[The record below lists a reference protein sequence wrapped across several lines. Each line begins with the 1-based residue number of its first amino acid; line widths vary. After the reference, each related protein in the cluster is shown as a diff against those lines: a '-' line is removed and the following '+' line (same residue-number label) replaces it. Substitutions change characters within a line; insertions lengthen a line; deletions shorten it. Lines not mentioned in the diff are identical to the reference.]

1 MPTLRLVGTLLILA
15 ALAGLPT
22 SAWAEF
28 RIGVWQP
35 GGHDRTD
42 VLFTAATADDLDAL
56 GVDLLINTPNEV
68 GETNGRYQDFEESI
82 MSQWSNRESEPNG
95 PRGFVVQHAP
105 EDHSSFPVSSHSR
118 RGYAWKLERYAG
130 SLRPNC
136 STGEI
141 AGNLTNTNL
150 TTGQRRNLGETV
162 RLLSTKWTA
171 YDEFYG
177 YRIGHE
183 ADPCG
188 GDGGVYSSDTYANMS
203 AVIDSIR
210 AYDTEHRIIAVGNTL
225 DTRWTGH
232 EQTAFLQNFFR
243 PNTIPGGP
251 DPSPANIFMQEVYIL
266 ADGDVSEDD
275 VQDRFDYLRNGLDS
289 IGTMV
294 DLALSDNRKAEWHFI
309 VQVTRTNRDMTSTRP
324 PQSGLYRHPTLPELK
339 AQVNMALSRGA
350 KGVTYFAYTS
360 SNGYV
365 GGSGGDQY
373 IGLVQ
378 FDRRMTPLIWDRV
391 RTVNDTLRTLGDAL
405 YPLTWDA
412 GFPSNR
418 LSNATLVDMV
428 RHATAGRLEFGVF
441 HDDEA
446 DYVLVVN
453 RHNLTTGGSQT
464 IDLRFDTQQMQSDDA
479 GNGYY
484 IVEEIVTGTSYTVL
498 ADGNSHIWITQQDL
512 APGDAQLYRIER
524 MEVPTAPQNLTAVEA
539 GDGTVTLRWEIP
551 DNATIDNWQ
560 YRQNGGDWQGMSG
573 ANAYVYDHLTNTY
586 EYTVMGLT
594 NGTTHTFEV
603 RAHNAAGWGLASAS
617 VTATPRLF
625 TLTAVARDEYVFL
638 NWTPAPTRGTPINH
652 YTRRHSSD
660 GGTTWTNPSAMWI
673 RPWQA
678 DDPLSYAVQRL
689 TNGVL
694 YTFEVYAYD
703 SAGEVAVASATV
715 MPGEATADVQVF
727 YGSDLYQAEEGGTPV
742 EVTVRLT
749 DWARHAVSIP
759 VTVTRDAGT
768 EAGDYAVAGLTAN
781 SLSFAEG
788 AWYQSFEIT
797 ANEDPDSDDET
808 VTVGLTLDDDD
819 LPSWLGA
826 GTPVTA
832 TVRLRDDDRNR
843 MVSFGSASYQAM
855 EGGEAVEV
863 SVELSES
870 PLQTLNIPVRVS
882 ADMGTEAGDYTV
894 RNLTAD
900 GTVSLSFTPQGSL
913 SQSFEITANEDPD
926 SDDETVSLTFGTLPA
941 GVVAAGTTRQ
951 AIVTLRDAT
960 DDGVDPDGVVLLS
973 SYSPQESTQL
983 TATLTDDSGGIS
995 STTWQWQRRSSPTAE
1010 WTSAAGTSSQ
1020 PYPWISTYIPQSGDV
1035 GDQLRATVSY
1045 TDADGPDQSAESSAT
1060 EAVQAAAT
1068 HTVSFG
1074 SVSYQATEGGSVE
1087 VSVGLSPAPSQTL
1100 SIPVQVSADAGTE
1113 AGDYTVPNLTADGMV
1128 SLSFASGVSS
1138 QSFTITAN
1146 QDADSD
1152 NETLTLTFG
1161 TLPVGVVAAG
1171 TTQQATVTLQDDSGD
1186 QRGPYYRLAASQPTT
1201 PAANTNGD
1209 VPSGW
1214 RTSRPSATSTQGVWR
1229 TIATRSSGSSIY
1241 SYSVPTLIESPPD
1254 PGDQRGPYYRLA
1266 ASQPTTPA
1274 ANTNGDVPSGWRTS
1288 RPSATSTQGVWRT
1301 IATRS
1306 SGSSIYSYSVPRE
1319 IEPPPDPGD
1328 QRGPY
1333 YRLAASQPTTPAA
1346 NTNGGVPSGWRTSRP
1361 SATSTQGVWRTI
1373 ATRSSGSSIYSYSV
1387 PREIEPP
1394 DPGDQRGPYYR
1405 LAASQP
1411 TTPAANTN
1419 GGVPSGWRTS
1429 RPSATSTQGVWRTIA
1444 TRSSGSSIYSYSV
1457 PREIEPPPDPGDQRG
1472 PYYRL
1477 AASQPT
1483 TPAANTNG
1491 DVPSGWRTSRPS
1503 ATSTQGVWRTIATR
1517 SSGSSIYSYSVPR
1530 EIEPPDPG
1538 DQRGP
1543 YYRLAA
1549 SQPTTPAAN
1558 TNGGVP
1564 SGWRTS
1570 RPSATSTQGV
1580 WRTIATRS
1588 SGSSIYS
1595 YSVPREIEPPP
1606 DPGDQRGPYYRL
1618 AASQPTTPAA
1628 NTNGG
1633 VPSGWRT
1640 SRPSATSTQGVWRTI
1655 ATRSSGSSIYSYSVP
1670 REIEPPTGINFSP
1683 SQETRHIDVGD
1694 ILGYTFPQ
1702 PDDAQGMVTY
1712 QYSLPSW
1719 CTRMGHSFT
1728 GVAPDRGVSQYLDT
1742 ASVTATDST
1751 GDSTTFTLR
1760 IFVNED

>member
-15 ALAGLPT
+15 VLAGLPT

-35 GGHDRTD
+35 GGHVGGQPAGHVGVPLTVDTS
-42 VLFTAATADDLDAL
+42 FTAATVTDLDAL
-56 GVDLLINTPNEV
+56 GVDLLINTPNRV
-68 GETNGRYQDFEESI
+68 GVNDGMYQAFEESI
-82 MSQWSNRESEPNG
+82 MRQWSGTGPNG

-105 EDHSSFPVSSHSR
+105 EGHSSFTGPTHLHSE
-118 RGYAWKLERYAG
+118 GYPWNLTRYAG
-130 SLRPNC
+130 SVC
-136 STGEI
+136 DADI
-141 AGNLTNTNL
+141 FL
-150 TTGQRRNLGETV
+150 TTRPTMTSIMENNLGEAV
-162 RLLSTKWTA
+162 DSLSTKWTA
-171 YDEFYG
+171 YNAFYG

-183 ADPCG
+183 ADYC
-188 GDGGVYSSDTYANMS
+188 GGVYDSRTYANMS
-203 AVIDSIR
+203 TVIDSIR
-210 AYDTEHRIIAVGNTL
+210 AYDTEYRIIAVGNTL

-232 EQTAFLQNFFR
+232 EQTAFRQNFFR

-266 ADGDVSEDD
+266 ADGNVSETS
-275 VQDRFDYLRNGLDS
+275 VQGRFNRLRDGLDS

-294 DLALSDNRKAEWHFI
+294 DSALIENRKAEWHFI
-309 VQVTRTNRDMTSTRP
+309 VQVTRTNRSRP
-324 PQSGLYRHPTLPELK
+324 PQLGLYRHPTLPELK

-365 GGSGGDQY
+365 NDYEYQ
-373 IGLVQ
+373 GLVE
-378 FDRRMTPLIWDRV
+378 FDRSRNPSIWDTV
-391 RTVNDTLRTLGDAL
+391 QTVNDTLRTLGDAL

-412 GFPSNR
+412 GFPSSR
-418 LSNATLVDMV
+418 LSDATLVDAV
-428 RHATAGRLEFGVF
+428 RHATADRLEFGVF

-453 RHNLTTGGSQT
+453 RHNLTITTGGSQT

-539 GDGTVTLRWEIP
+539 GDGTVTLRWDIP
-551 DNATIDNWQ
+551 DNAAIDNWQ

-586 EYTVMGLT
+586 EYTVRDLT
-594 NGTTHTFEV
+594 NGTTYTFEV

-715 MPGEATADVQVF
+715 MPGEAMADVQVF
-727 YGSDLYQAEEGGTPV
+727 YGSDLYQAQEGGAPV

-808 VTVGLTLDDDD
+808 V
-819 LPSWLGA
+819 
-826 GTPVTA
+826 
-832 TVRLRDDDRNR
+832 
-843 MVSFGSASYQAM
+843 
-855 EGGEAVEV
+855 
-863 SVELSES
+863 
-870 PLQTLNIPVRVS
+870 
-882 ADMGTEAGDYTV
+882 
-894 RNLTAD
+894 
-900 GTVSLSFTPQGSL
+900 
-913 SQSFEITANEDPD
+913 
-926 SDDETVSLTFGTLPA
+926 SLTFGTLPA

-951 AIVTLRDAT
+951 ATVTLRDAT

-1045 TDADGPDQSAESSAT
+1045 TDADGSNQSAESSAT

-1087 VSVGLSPAPSQTL
+1087 VSVGLSPAPSAEV

-1113 AGDYTVPNLTADGMV
+1113 AGDYTVPNLTDGMV

-1152 NETLTLTFG
+1152 KETLTLTFG
-1161 TLPVGVVAAG
+1161 TLPAGVVAVG
-1171 TTQQATVTLQDDSGD
+1171 TARQATVRLLDDDGVETQSAYQISASGSNA
-1186 QRGPYYRLAASQPTT
+1186 PSFSATAS
-1201 PAANTNGD
+1201 GI
-1209 VPSGW
+1209 PSGW
-1214 RTSRPSATSTQGVWR
+1214 SSSRQTPISTAPYEWRIRRTRPAGGSWSNWGSATV
-1229 TIATRSSGSSIY
+1229 
-1241 SYSVPTLIESPPD
+1241 VNTLT
-1254 PGDQRGPYYRLA
+1254 
-1266 ASQPTTPA
+1266 AS
-1274 ANTNGDVPSGWRTS
+1274 
-1288 RPSATSTQGVWRT
+1288 
-1301 IATRS
+1301 
-1306 SGSSIYSYSVPRE
+1306 
-1319 IEPPPDPGD
+1319 
-1328 QRGPY
+1328 
-1333 YRLAASQPTTPAA
+1333 
-1346 NTNGGVPSGWRTSRP
+1346 
-1361 SATSTQGVWRTI
+1361 
-1373 ATRSSGSSIYSYSV
+1373 
-1387 PREIEPP
+1387 
-1394 DPGDQRGPYYR
+1394 
-1405 LAASQP
+1405 
-1411 TTPAANTN
+1411 
-1419 GGVPSGWRTS
+1419 
-1429 RPSATSTQGVWRTIA
+1429 
-1444 TRSSGSSIYSYSV
+1444 
-1457 PREIEPPPDPGDQRG
+1457 
-1472 PYYRL
+1472 
-1477 AASQPT
+1477 
-1483 TPAANTNG
+1483 
-1491 DVPSGWRTSRPS
+1491 
-1503 ATSTQGVWRTIATR
+1503 
-1517 SSGSSIYSYSVPR
+1517 
-1530 EIEPPDPG
+1530 
-1538 DQRGP
+1538 
-1543 YYRLAA
+1543 
-1549 SQPTTPAAN
+1549 
-1558 TNGGVP
+1558 
-1564 SGWRTS
+1564 
-1570 RPSATSTQGV
+1570 
-1580 WRTIATRS
+1580 
-1588 SGSSIYS
+1588 
-1595 YSVPREIEPPP
+1595 
-1606 DPGDQRGPYYRL
+1606 
-1618 AASQPTTPAA
+1618 
-1628 NTNGG
+1628 
-1633 VPSGWRT
+1633 
-1640 SRPSATSTQGVWRTI
+1640 
-1655 ATRSSGSSIYSYSVP
+1655 
-1670 REIEPPTGINFSP
+1670 TGIRFEPNTA
-1683 SQETRHIDVGD
+1683 TRHIDVGET
-1694 ILGYTFPQ
+1694 ISYTFPF
-1702 PDDAQGMVTY
+1702 PTGAVGSTSY
-1712 QYSLPSW
+1712 SYSLPSGA
-1719 CTRMGHSFT
+1719 TRFLHSFSWT
-1728 GVAPDRGVSQYLDT
+1728 APDRGVSQYLRQLALPRRPQT
-1742 ASVTATDST
+1742 ARPPLHFVFSSMSLSTALPARYRDEPARNTA
-1751 GDSTTFTLR
+1751 
-1760 IFVNED
+1760 

>member
-22 SAWAEF
+22 GAWAEF

-35 GGHDRTD
+35 GGHIGGQPEGHVGVPFD
-42 VLFTAATADDLDAL
+42 VDTSFTAATVADLDAL
-56 GVDLLINTPNEV
+56 GVDLLINTPNRVGIDPSGDV
-68 GETNGRYQDFEESI
+68 GEFQAFEESI
-82 MSQWSNRESEPNG
+82 MSQWSGTGPNG
-95 PRGFVVQHAP
+95 PRGFIVEHAP
-105 EDHSSFPVSSHSR
+105 EGLPRFRLNLSQ
-118 RGYAWKLERYAG
+118 GYPWNLTRYAG
-130 SLRPNC
+130 SVCDAAIFSTTRPFMRP
-136 STGEI
+136 SM
-141 AGNLTNTNL
+141 
-150 TTGQRRNLGETV
+150 RRRLGETV
-162 RLLSTKWTA
+162 DSLASKWTGTD
-171 YDEFYG
+171 YGGFYG

-183 ADPCG
+183 ADPCVRYRIPG
-188 GDGGVYSSDTYANMS
+188 TNPPRWIDGGIYNSATYDNMVT
-203 AVIDSIR
+203 VIDSIR
-210 AYDTEHRIIAVGNTL
+210 AHDTEHRIVAVGNTL
-225 DTRWTGH
+225 APAWTSA
-232 EQTAFLQNFFR
+232 EQTAFGQRFFR
-243 PNTIPGGP
+243 PATEPG
-251 DPSPANIFMQEVYIL
+251 PANIFMQEIYFL
-266 ADGDVSEDD
+266 RPDDTTEDE
-275 VQDRFDYLRNGLDS
+275 VQARFDLLRIGLDT

-294 DLALSDNRKAEWHFI
+294 HTARNDNNNNRKAEWHFI
-309 VQVTRTNRDMTSTRP
+309 ANVGNQWRTETDPCNRQILRS
-324 PQSGLYRHPTLPELK
+324 PTAAELR

-350 KGVTYFAYTS
+350 TGITYFLYTS
-360 SNGYV
+360 SDPNRCNFEGRRY
-365 GGSGGDQY
+365 D
-373 IGLVQ
+373 GLVTYDQ
-378 FDRRMTPLIWDRV
+378 SGQSRMPRPPIWNRV
-391 RTVNDTLRTLGDAL
+391 RTVNNTLRTLGDAL
-405 YPLTWDA
+405 NPLTWDA
-412 GFPSNR
+412 GFGTDSDNPLPNS
-418 LSNATLVDMV
+418 TLVNAV
-428 RHATAGRLEFGVF
+428 RLNANHAATVGSLEFGLF
-441 HDDEA
+441 HNDDA

-453 RHNLTTGGSQT
+453 RHNLTTRGSQT

-539 GDGTVTLRWEIP
+539 GDGTVTLRWDIP

-625 TLTAVARDEYVFL
+625 TLTATARDEYVFL

-652 YTRRHSSD
+652 YTRRHRSD

-715 MPGEATADVQVF
+715 MPGEAMADVQVF
-727 YGSDLYQAEEGGTPV
+727 YGSDLYQAQEGGAPV

-951 AIVTLRDAT
+951 ATVTLRDAT

-1045 TDADGPDQSAESSAT
+1045 TDADGSNQSAESSAT

-1087 VSVGLSPAPSQTL
+1087 VSVGLSPAPSAEV

-1113 AGDYTVPNLTADGMV
+1113 AGDYTVPNLTDGMV
-1128 SLSFASGVSS
+1128 LLSFAARDRS
-1138 QSFTITAN
+1138 QSFEITAN
-1146 QDADSD
+1146 QDSDSD
-1152 NETLTLTFG
+1152 DETVSLTFG
-1161 TLPVGVVAAG
+1161 TLPAGVVAVG
-1171 TTQQATVTLQDDSGD
+1171 TARQATVRLLDDDGVETQSAYQISASGSNA
-1186 QRGPYYRLAASQPTT
+1186 PSFSATAS
-1201 PAANTNGD
+1201 GI
-1209 VPSGW
+1209 PSGW
-1214 RTSRPSATSTQGVWR
+1214 SSSRQTPISTAPYEWRISRTRPAGGSWSNWGSATVVSTYPSPPETQSAYQ
-1229 TIATRSSGSSIY
+1229 ISASGSNAPSF
-1241 SYSVPTLIESPPD
+1241 SAT
-1254 PGDQRGPYYRLA
+1254 
-1266 ASQPTTPA
+1266 AS
-1274 ANTNGDVPSGWRTS
+1274 GIPSGWSSSRQTPVSAAPYEWRIRRT
-1288 RPSATSTQGVWRT
+1288 RPSGGSWSNWGSATVIRTYPSPPETQFAYQ
-1301 IATRS
+1301 ISA
-1306 SGSSIYSYSVPRE
+1306 SGSNAPSFS
-1319 IEPPPDPGD
+1319 
-1328 QRGPY
+1328 
-1333 YRLAASQPTTPAA
+1333 ATAS
-1346 NTNGGVPSGWRTSRP
+1346 GIPSGWSSSRQTPVSAAPYEWCIRRTRP
-1361 SATSTQGVWRTI
+1361 AGGSWSNWGSATVVNTLT
-1373 ATRSSGSSIYSYSV
+1373 
-1387 PREIEPP
+1387 
-1394 DPGDQRGPYYR
+1394 
-1405 LAASQP
+1405 AS
-1411 TTPAANTN
+1411 
-1419 GGVPSGWRTS
+1419 
-1429 RPSATSTQGVWRTIA
+1429 
-1444 TRSSGSSIYSYSV
+1444 
-1457 PREIEPPPDPGDQRG
+1457 
-1472 PYYRL
+1472 
-1477 AASQPT
+1477 
-1483 TPAANTNG
+1483 
-1491 DVPSGWRTSRPS
+1491 
-1503 ATSTQGVWRTIATR
+1503 
-1517 SSGSSIYSYSVPR
+1517 
-1530 EIEPPDPG
+1530 
-1538 DQRGP
+1538 
-1543 YYRLAA
+1543 
-1549 SQPTTPAAN
+1549 
-1558 TNGGVP
+1558 
-1564 SGWRTS
+1564 
-1570 RPSATSTQGV
+1570 
-1580 WRTIATRS
+1580 
-1588 SGSSIYS
+1588 
-1595 YSVPREIEPPP
+1595 
-1606 DPGDQRGPYYRL
+1606 
-1618 AASQPTTPAA
+1618 
-1628 NTNGG
+1628 
-1633 VPSGWRT
+1633 
-1640 SRPSATSTQGVWRTI
+1640 
-1655 ATRSSGSSIYSYSVP
+1655 
-1670 REIEPPTGINFSP
+1670 TGIRFEPNTA
-1683 SQETRHIDVGD
+1683 TRHIDVGET
-1694 ILGYTFPQ
+1694 ISYTFPF
-1702 PDDAQGMVTY
+1702 PTGAVGSTSY
-1712 QYSLPSW
+1712 SYSLPSGA
-1719 CTRMGHSFT
+1719 TRFLHSFSWT
-1728 GVAPDRGVSQYLDT
+1728 APDRGVSQYLRQLALPRRPQT
-1742 ASVTATDST
+1742 ARPPLHFVFSSMSLSTALPARYRDEPARNTA
-1751 GDSTTFTLR
+1751 
-1760 IFVNED
+1760 

>member
-15 ALAGLPT
+15 VLAGLPT

-35 GGHDRTD
+35 AGHLASD
-42 VLFTAATADDLDAL
+42 VSFNHITVADLNSL
-56 GVDLLINTPNEV
+56 GVDLLINTPNQV
-68 GETNGRYQDFEESI
+68 GITNGRYQLVEENI
-82 MSQWSNRESEPNG
+82 MSQWNDAG
-95 PRGFVVQHAP
+95 KGFVVQHAP
-105 EDHSSFPVSSHSR
+105 EGHSSFTGPTHSHSE
-118 RGYAWKLERYAG
+118 GYPWKLERYAG
-130 SLRPNC
+130 SLC
-136 STGEI
+136 TGDDVGMKRSE
-141 AGNLTNTNL
+141 
-150 TTGQRRNLGETV
+150 LGEAA
-162 RLLSTKWTA
+162 RLLWSKWRT
-171 YDEFYG
+171 YPGFYG

-183 ADPCG
+183 ADYCG
-188 GDGGVYSSDTYANMS
+188 GIYDSRTYDNMVT
-203 AVIDSIR
+203 VIDSIR
-210 AYDTEHRIIAVGNTL
+210 AYDTEHRIIAVGNTMNT
-225 DTRWTGH
+225 DAWTPV
-232 EQTAFLQNFFR
+232 EQTAFRQSFFR

-266 ADGDVSEDD
+266 ADGNVSETS
-275 VQDRFDYLRNGLDS
+275 VQGRFNRLRNGLDS

-294 DLALSDNRKAEWHFI
+294 DSALIENRKAEWHFI
-309 VQVTRTNRDMTSTRP
+309 VQVTRTNRSRP
-324 PQSGLYRHPTLPELK
+324 PQLGLYRHPTLPELK

-365 GGSGGDQY
+365 NDYEYQ
-373 IGLVQ
+373 GLVE
-378 FDRRMTPLIWDRV
+378 FDRRRNPSIWDTV
-391 RTVNDTLRTLGDAL
+391 QTVNGTLRILGDAL

-412 GFPSNR
+412 GFPSSR
-418 LSNATLVDMV
+418 LSDATLVDAV
-428 RHATAGRLEFGVF
+428 RHAAADRLEFGVF

-453 RHNLTTGGSQT
+453 RHNLRNGGDQT

-539 GDGTVTLRWEIP
+539 GDGTVTLRWDIP

-625 TLTAVARDEYVFL
+625 TLTATARDEYVFL
-638 NWTPAPTRGTPINH
+638 NWTPAPTRGAPIDY
-652 YTRRHSSD
+652 YTRRHRSD

-727 YGSDLYQAEEGGTPV
+727 YGSDLYQAEEGGAPV

-900 GTVSLSFTPQGSL
+900 GTVSLSFTSQGSL

-951 AIVTLRDAT
+951 ATVTLLDAT
-960 DDGVDPDGVVLLS
+960 DDGVDPDGVLLLS

-1045 TDADGPDQSAESSAT
+1045 TDADGSNQSAESTAT

-1087 VSVGLSPAPSQTL
+1087 VSVGLSPAPSAEV

-1113 AGDYTVPNLTADGMV
+1113 AGDYTVPNLTDGVV

-1146 QDADSD
+1146 QDTDSD
-1152 NETLTLTFG
+1152 DETLTLTFG

-1186 QRGPYYRLAASQPTT
+1186 QRGPYYRLATSQPTT
-1201 PAANTNGD
+1201 PAANSNGG

-1266 ASQPTTPA
+1266 TSQPTTPA
-1274 ANTNGDVPSGWRTS
+1274 ANSNGGAPSGWRTTQPNPT
-1288 RPSATSTQGVWRT
+1288 PSHGVWST
-1301 IATRS
+1301 TATRAPGAS
-1306 SGSSIYSYSVPRE
+1306 VYRYSI
-1319 IEPPPDPGD
+1319 
-1328 QRGPY
+1328 
-1333 YRLAASQPTTPAA
+1333 PT
-1346 NTNGGVPSGWRTSRP
+1346 
-1361 SATSTQGVWRTI
+1361 Q
-1373 ATRSSGSSIYSYSV
+1373 
-1387 PREIEPP
+1387 IEPP

-1405 LAASQP
+1405 LATSQP
-1411 TTPAANTN
+1411 TTPAANSN
-1419 GGVPSGWRTS
+1419 GGAPSGWRTTQPNPT
-1429 RPSATSTQGVWRTIA
+1429 PSHGVWSTTA
-1444 TRSSGSSIYSYSV
+1444 TRAPGASVYRYSI
-1457 PREIEPPPDPGDQRG
+1457 
-1472 PYYRL
+1472 
-1477 AASQPT
+1477 PT
-1483 TPAANTNG
+1483 
-1491 DVPSGWRTSRPS
+1491 
-1503 ATSTQGVWRTIATR
+1503 Q
-1517 SSGSSIYSYSVPR
+1517 
-1530 EIEPPDPG
+1530 IEPPDPG

-1543 YYRLAA
+1543 YYRLAT

-1558 TNGGVP
+1558 SNGGAP
-1564 SGWRTS
+1564 SGWRTTQPNPT
-1570 RPSATSTQGV
+1570 PSHGV
-1580 WRTIATRS
+1580 WSTTATRAPGAS
-1588 SGSSIYS
+1588 VYRYSI
-1595 YSVPREIEPPP
+1595 PTQIEPP

-1618 AASQPTTPAA
+1618 ATSQPTTPAA
-1628 NTNGG
+1628 NSNGG

-1640 SRPSATSTQGVWRTI
+1640 TQPNPTPSHGVWKTMEACPRVGGRPNLIQPPHTASGKPPQPERLEPASIHTACPEKSSRPTQATSAAPITGWQPASRRHQRRTPMEACPRVGGRPNLI
-1655 ATRSSGSSIYSYSVP
+1655 QPPHTASGKP
-1670 REIEPPTGINFSP
+1670 
-1683 SQETRHIDVGD
+1683 
-1694 ILGYTFPQ
+1694 PQ
-1702 PDDAQGMVTY
+1702 PERLEPASIHTACPEKSSRPTQATSAAPITGWQPASRQHRRRTPMEECPLVGAQPNLT
-1712 QYSLPSW
+1712 QPP
-1719 CTRMGHSFT
+1719 H
-1728 GVAPDRGVSQYLDT
+1728 T
-1742 ASVTATDST
+1742 ASGKPPQPERLEPASIHTVCPPKSSRLTRATSAAPIT
-1751 GDSTTFTLR
+1751 G
-1760 IFVNED
+1760 